1 MKPVFKI
8 DGKDFSWI
16 LNEGS
21 ISWSRNDLDSDKTN
35 RMMNGDLFRSR
46 IAVKRKLKISNCKR
60 MTMAEIKSLNDALYP
75 PLIRIEVLDPLA
87 GGAYTGTFYGSTVES
102 TLQVYDR
109 TADETYWENTAFS
122 LTQK

>member
-8 DGKDFSWI
+8 DGVDFSWI

-35 RMMNGDLFRSR
+35 RMMNGDMFRSR
-46 IAVKRKLKISNCKR
+46 IAVKRKLKLSNLRR
-60 MTMAEIKSLNDALYP
+60 MNTAQIKSLNDALYP
-75 PLIRIEVLDPLA
+75 PLIRIEVTDPLA
-87 GGAYTGTFYGSTVES
+87 GGVFTGTFYGSTVES
-102 TLQVYDR
+102 TMQVYDR
-109 TADETYWENTAFS
+109 VADDIYWENTAFS

>member
-8 DGKDFSWI
+8 DGVDFSWI

-21 ISWSRNDLDSDKTN
+21 ISWSRNDLDSEKTQ
-35 RMMNGDLFRSR
+35 RAMNGDLMRNR

-60 MTMAEIKSLNDALYP
+60 MTTEEIKSLNDALYP
-75 PLIRIEVLDPLA
+75 PLIQIETLDPLA

-102 TLQVYDR
+102 TMQVYDSV
-109 TADETYWENTAFS
+109 ADETYWENTAFS